1 MVEGVPEGATGI
13 KVATG
18 CEIGPII
25 YVGEL
30 AREQC
35 EMAVV
40 ESFTEDMTVIRFL
53 HSNPRAPRL
62 LMSRVCIATWF
73 TAVERPNVDGKVP
86 ADWHFR
92 RGRQGRC

>member
-1 MVEGVPEGATGI
+1 MSTTLQVDLFSPNRIRERTSLVEGVPEGATGI

-35 EMAVV
+35 EKAVV

-53 HSNPRAPRL
+53 HSNPRTPR
-62 LMSRVCIATWF
+62 
-73 TAVERPNVDGKVP
+73 
-86 ADWHFR
+86 
-92 RGRQGRC
+92 